1 MVQIVDVSAVIVEV
15 KIVETVWQKLRK
27 ACRFM
32 LQQSFDPL
40 AILGHK
46 TFGSCSMEGSGK
58 TKLMARCSA
67 SIFTILEA
75 KSTFS
80 IWEELSFLMRLG

>member
-15 KIVETVWQKLRK
+15 KTVETVWQKLRK
-27 ACRFM
+27 VCRSM
-32 LQQSFDPL
+32 LR
-40 AILGHK
+40 GE

-58 TKLMARCSA
+58 TKLKARRSA
-67 SIFTILEA
+67 NVFTILEA

-80 IWEELSFLMRLG
+80 MWEELSFLMRLG